1 MAKSKNFEIKDNKI
15 IVKMGKLTEADIKT
29 IKNYQTLFGY
39 QIEEYIEPKLSKEEK
54 AEEKSNSKFSRENIE
69 KFLAEN
75 GTEEQIKKF
84 KDIQEEI
91 AIDKKT
97 NKPKVWEKD
106 TDNHKAGEVKK
117 KGYIAGLQYVKQQF
131 ENHEYFKKK

>member
-1 MAKSKNFEIKDNKI
+1 MAKSKNFEVKDNKI
-15 IVKMGKLTEADIKT
+15 IVKMGKLTEADIKI

-39 QIEEYIEPKLSKEEK
+39 QIEEYVEPKLSKEEK
-54 AEEKSNSKFSRENIE
+54 ADSKFSRENIE

-75 GTEEQIKKF
+75 GTKEQIEKF
-84 KDIQEEI
+84 KSIQEEV

-106 TDNHKAGEVKK
+106 TENHKAGEIKK
-117 KGYIAGLQYVKQQF
+117 KGYIAGLQYVKKIF
-131 ENHEYFKKK
+131 ENHEYFKVD

>member
-15 IVKMGKLTEADIKT
+15 IVKMGKLTDVDIKT

-39 QIEEYIEPKLSKEEK
+39 QIEEYIEPTLSKEEK
-54 AEEKSNSKFSRENIE
+54 ATLKANSKFSRENIE

-75 GTEEQIKKF
+75 GTEEQINKF
-84 KDIQEEI
+84 KSIQEEP
-91 AIDKKT
+91 AIDEKT

-106 TDNHKAGEVKK
+106 TKEHKAGEVKK

-131 ENHEYFKKK
+131 KNHEYFK